1 MSEQI
6 PQFPCGGEKVGAG
19 IIISRRTT
27 GWIIGGGGVAAIPE
41 ERRRHFNN
49 LRGQHA
55 TAAAVG
61 WSFIGLGAAAG
72 IYLTFIF

>member
-1 MSEQI
+1 VWGLSL
-6 PQFPCGGEKVGAG
+6 
-19 IIISRRTT
+19 
-27 GWIIGGGGVAAIPE
+27 AAIPE
-41 ERRRHFNN
+41 ERRRHFNK

-61 WSFIGLGAAAG
+61 WSFIGVGAAAG